1 MRTRTTEAQ
10 DLKVG
15 DRIAQRFDTY
25 NERDEVVGTTVEISV
40 VTRVEGPFGQDT
52 GVGVYA
58 SREGDLPEGIS
69 RTWTLGASYWDEFD
83 VII

>member
-10 DLKVG
+10 DLKAG

-25 NERDEVVGTTVEISV
+25 NDRDEVTGTTVEISV

-52 GVGVYA
+52 GVSIFA
-58 SREGDLPEGIS
+58 RREVVPAGIS
-69 RTWTLGASYWDEFD
+69 PTWSLGASYWDEFD